1 MREMQKNDFLLLSSR
16 NAKLVIEL
24 QNSSQRHFQ
33 VIRLCRAQS
42 VSTLSPATP
51 GRDENNKRVAT
62 VVRKKA

>member
-33 VIRLCRAQS
+33 VTNQTKEQNVLGQKS
-42 VSTLSPATP
+42 Q
-51 GRDENNKRVAT
+51 
-62 VVRKKA
+62 